1 MNLVRSA
8 RQLPAVLWAL
18 LSIGLLAPSVIW
30 IAEDRTVWPWDQ
42 AWYGEVSADLW
53 FWMGHSLRRWV
64 GELADGLSMKPPGVV
79 WLGQFFVPLRHILGS
94 VELSLLV
101 SILATQFVL
110 LAILFRIG
118 RRLCSGSSLAAVAG
132 VTLAAGTSLF
142 AGLSHQFFVEPLQA
156 AAVAWVYYV
165 AIEAPGWSSLRIA
178 VQLALAMV
186 VGILA
191 KADTPLY
198 CVLPC
203 LYTAGLICRKKMSR
217 AEFSACWKSRA
228 FRVQA
233 VLLGLLTL
241 ATALWYYRNMRAVWQ
256 HVRDSSSDA
265 VALNYGS
272 RDSWLHKL
280 VQWWGSLNDSFLS
293 PYLGWV
299 FLAVLAGAGLF
310 GMLRLRERREKA
322 HIEPVAISSMLQ
334 ILLLLS
340 VLSTTITLEPRFLYA
355 ILPSIAIVFM
365 QLCAFLPARFLAA
378 VAVACGAQWVAIN
391 AESLAIMGRLSHQS
405 QWLVTPEFDHSH
417 YDDLTRVVSLTSN
430 ASDRY
435 DIVAVESPWMN
446 ANAAAFFAAKNRL
459 RTGVRSYY
467 TSLGYAESDFGAAI
481 RRIEEFRPRYVI
493 TIAEPFQ
500 AGLPGFLNIVS
511 LPVLRD
517 LRSDDRFSQVPF
529 TSRNGVLV
537 FRFKNGFPAG
547 SAAGSAP

>member
-1 MNLVRSA
+1 MTRVRFT

-18 LSIGLLAPSVIW
+18 LCAGSLVPSLIW
-30 IAEDRTVWPWDQ
+30 IAEDRTVWLWDQ
-42 AWYGEVSADLW
+42 AWYGEVSTDLW
-53 FWMGHSLRRWV
+53 FWMGHSWRRWV
-64 GELADGLSMKPPGVV
+64 GELADGLSIKPPGVV
-79 WLGQFFVPLRHILGS
+79 WLGQFFVPLQHIFGS

-118 RRLCSGSSLAAVAG
+118 RRLCLGSSLAAVAG

-165 AIEAPGWSSLRIA
+165 AVEAPGWSSLRIV

-186 VGILA
+186 VGVLA

-198 CVLPC
+198 CLLPC
-203 LYTAGLICRKKMSR
+203 LYTAGLICRKKPSR
-217 AEFSACWKSRA
+217 AEFSACWRSRG
-228 FRVQA
+228 FRTQA
-233 VLLGLLTL
+233 VLLGLLTG

-256 HVRDSSSDA
+256 HARDSSSGA

-272 RDSWLHKL
+272 RDTWLHKL
-280 VQWWGSLNDSFLS
+280 VQWWGLLNDSFLS

-299 FLAVLAGAGLF
+299 FLAVLAGAGVL
-310 GMLRLRERREKA
+310 GTLRLLQHLAKA
-322 HIEPVAISSMLQ
+322 RISPVSVLGALQ

-340 VLSTTITLEPRFLYA
+340 VLSTTITLEPRYLYA
-355 ILPSIAIVFM
+355 ILPSIAIVFI
-365 QLCAFLPARFLAA
+365 QLCAFLPVRFLAA
-378 VAVACGAQWVAIN
+378 VVVACGAQWAAVN

-405 QWLVTPEFDHSH
+405 QWLLTPEFDRSH
-417 YDDLTRVVSLTSN
+417 YDDLTRVVSMTSD
-430 ASDRY
+430 AAERY
-435 DIVAVESPWMN
+435 DIVAVESPSMN

-467 TSLGYAESDFGAAI
+467 TSLGYAESDFGAAM

-493 TIAEPFQ
+493 TVAEPYQ
-500 AGLPGFLNIVS
+500 AGLPGFLNVVS

-517 LRSDDRFSQVPF
+517 LRSDNRFSQVPL

-537 FRFKNGFPAG
+537 FRFKSGFPAG
-547 SAAGSAP
+547 TAAGSAP